1 MAGVFD
7 PSQLTFNGEEVKDI
21 REAVWE
27 KVFQR
32 PEFQLF
38 HSVHAGI
45 KTKQQIAYV
54 GKLGLVG
61 RKSNPESCEPTVSDE
76 TITLAEKFWD
86 PMFVEDRLKQCWK
99 DLNNS
104 LFRYSMKNGVQVG
117 DLEGTDYAIV
127 LEDRVSE
134 AVQEMVWRLIW
145 FGDTA
150 ADFSDQAGVITPGG
164 NLDYWNPID
173 GFWKQMIAIATANPE
188 RYVDTLD
195 ARNTETTYADQQFNT
210 APVDD
215 TNDKTATTT
224 LEKLKYSADYR
235 LRQRDDLVYITTQ
248 SFADQ
253 YAKELRSQSLDSSFE
268 RIEGGYKA
276 LMFEDIP
283 VVGVALFDD
292 LIRNY
297 QDNGTTLYLP
307 HRAVLTTRE
316 NLAVGLE
323 EAGDFAGMATDWF
336 YDRRD
341 KSFYTDIGMHIDAK
355 VIEDY
360 MIQIAY

>member
-54 GKLGLVG
+54 GKLGLIG
-61 RKSNPESCEPTVSDE
+61 RKSDPESCEPSVSDE
-76 TITLAEKFWD
+76 TIALSEKFWD

-150 ADFSDQAGVITPGG
+150 ADHSDATGVMTPGID
-164 NLDYWNPID
+164 LDYWNPID
-173 GFWKQMIAIATANPE
+173 GFWKQLVAIATADAT
-188 RYVDTLD
+188 RLVGTLD
-195 ARNTETTYADQQFNT
+195 SKNT
-210 APVDD
+210 AASYALQEFDGTD
-215 TNDKTATTT
+215 TTNKIAINT
-224 LEKLKYSADYR
+224 LEQLKYNADYR
-235 LRQRDDLVYITTQ
+235 LRQRDDLVFITTQ
-248 SFADQ
+248 SVADQ
-253 YAKELRSQSLDSSFE
+253 YAKELRSEQLDSSFQ

-283 VVGVALFDD
+283 VVGVNLFDN
-292 LIRNY
+292 LIRTY
-297 QDNGTTLYLP
+297 QDNGTTYYLP
-307 HRAVLTTRE
+307 HRAVLTTKE

>member
-54 GKLGLVG
+54 GKLGLIG
-61 RKSNPESCEPTVSDE
+61 RKADPESCEPEESSE

-134 AVQEMVWRLIW
+134 AVQEMVWRLVW

-150 ADFSDQAGVITPGG
+150 ADNAPTGVITSGVD
-164 NLDYWNPID
+164 LEYWNPID
-173 GFWKQMIAIATANPE
+173 GFWKQMIAIATADTTK
-188 RYVDTLD
+188 YVSDLSTINGQTSYANQVFDVANNDT
-195 ARNTETTYADQQFNT
+195 Q
-210 APVDD
+210 
-215 TNDKTATTT
+215 DKLVTGT
-224 LEKLKYSADYR
+224 LEKLKYNADYR
-235 LRQRDDLVYITTQ
+235 LRQRDDLVFITTQ
-248 SFADQ
+248 SVADQ

-297 QDNGTTLYLP
+297 QDDGSAYYLP
-307 HRAVLTTRE
+307 HRAVLTTKE